1 MNGLKNQLND
11 TEKSKKSL
19 KDQMDYLLVGFFSG
33 LKSLLS
39 IKRRIIAANI
49 TGLVIIAVYIFLI
62 RTNNYE
68 STITILPEYGSKTTT
83 LSQLSSLAS
92 LAGIKVGESSPIQI
106 YSNILLSE
114 DVISNVVY
122 SKYKSSEFSDSV
134 NLIEYFEIEEPDGVS
149 ESEKDRIQFYAAYQK
164 IVNGI
169 LSLSYSTDT
178 GILTYTVSLP
188 EAGLSADVANKISLA
203 LDQYIR
209 VQRKSYAKEQR
220 IYLERRIKQV
230 KDSLDSAEES
240 LKNFR
245 EKNRTV
251 NQSPQLLLEQ
261 SRMVRNTEILQSI
274 YVELIKQFELAKT
287 EEVKDTPVLNIREN
301 ARPPVEYAGPK
312 KPILFV
318 LFIFIFFILSLP
330 AFYYYPIILNYVRT
344 LRKSIVN

>member
-1 MNGLKNQLND
+1 MNDSKNQSHD
-11 TEKSKKSL
+11 PEKSKKSL
-19 KDQMDYLLVGFFSG
+19 KDQFDYILIGLFSG

-39 IKRRIIAANI
+39 IKRRIIVANI
-49 TGLVIIAVYIFLI
+49 IGLVIIAVYIFII

-122 SKYKSSEFSDSV
+122 CKYKSSEFADSV

-149 ESEKDRIQFYAAYQK
+149 ESEKDRIQFYTAYQK

-169 LSLSYSTDT
+169 LSLSYSSDT

-188 EAGLSADVANKISLA
+188 EPSLSADVANRISLA

-220 IYLERRIKQV
+220 LYLEKRIIQV
-230 KDSLDSAEES
+230 KDSLITAEET

-261 SRMVRNTEILQSI
+261 SRLVRNTEILQSI
-274 YVELIKQFELAKT
+274 YIELVKQFEVVKT

-318 LFIFIFFILSLP
+318 LFVFVFFILSLP
-330 AFYYYPIILNYVRT
+330 AFYYYPLILNYIRT
-344 LRKSIVN
+344 LRKSIAN

>member
-1 MNGLKNQLND
+1 M
-11 TEKSKKSL
+11 
-19 KDQMDYLLVGFFSG
+19 
-33 LKSLLS
+33 
-39 IKRRIIAANI
+39 KRKIMFANLI
-49 TGLVIIAVYIFLI
+49 GIVIIAVYLFLI

-68 STITILPEYGSKTTT
+68 STITILPEYGSKTTS

-114 DVISNVVY
+114 DVINNVVY
-122 SKYKSSEFSDSV
+122 RKYSSSEFADSV
-134 NLIEYFEIEEPDGVS
+134 NLIEYFEIEAPDGVS
-149 ESEKDRIQFYAAYQK
+149 ESEKDRIQFYSAYQK
-164 IVNGI
+164 LVNGLMSI
-169 LSLSYSTDT
+169 SYSSDT

-188 EAGLSADVANKISLA
+188 EPGLSAEVANQVYMA

-209 VQRKSYAKEQR
+209 IQRKSYAKEQR
-220 IYLERRIKQV
+220 IYLEERIRQV
-230 KDSLDSAEES
+230 KDSLVTAEET

-330 AFYYYPIILNYVRT
+330 AFYYYPIFSNYIRT
-344 LRKSIVN
+344 IRRSIVN